1 MSRIG
6 LFLLL
11 LALSAAALSAQ
22 TTGTRTVQ
30 ASGTATQSANP
41 DQAQLEV
48 GVVTLG
54 ATAQESAQQN
64 ATQTTAVLNAV
75 KAVLGAN
82 GTVQTVS
89 YSVYPRYSSDQRQP
103 SVIIGYTTSNMVR
116 VTTTDLS
123 IVGKLID
130 AANQA
135 GANSVGGLSFGL
147 LDPEPLVQQAL
158 TQATKQALAHAGAIA
173 AGLGGKVGAVLSAQE
188 GVSYTPLPVASAG
201 IAAAPTTPVQTGTVT
216 VYASV
221 TINVQLQ

>member
-11 LALSAAALSAQ
+11 LALSAAALLAQ

-41 DQAQLEV
+41 DQAQLDV

-64 ATQTTAVLNAV
+64 ATQTTAVLNGV

-89 YSVYPRYSSDQRQP
+89 YSVYARYNNAQP
-103 SVIIGYTTSNMVR
+103 SVIVGYTTSNMVR

-123 IVGKLID
+123 IVGRLID

-188 GVSYTPLPVASAG
+188 GVSYTPMPVASAG

-221 TINVQLQ
+221 TINVLLQ

>member
-1 MSRIG
+1 MP
-6 LFLLL
+6 
-11 LALSAAALSAQ
+11 AQ

-89 YSVYPRYSSDQRQP
+89 YSVYARYNNAQP
-103 SVIIGYTTSNMVR
+103 SVIVGYTTSNMVR

-123 IVGKLID
+123 IVGRLID

-188 GVSYTPLPVASAG
+188 GVSYTPMPVASAG

-221 TINVQLQ
+221 TINVLLQ

>member
-1 MSRIG
+1 MG

-11 LALSAAALSAQ
+11 LALSAAALPAQ
-22 TTGTRTVQ
+22 TTPGRTVQ
-30 ASGTATQSANP
+30 ANGTATRSANP

-64 ATQTTAVLNAV
+64 ATQTTAVLNGV

-89 YSVYPRYSSDQRQP
+89 YSVYARYNNAQP
-103 SVIIGYTTSNMVR
+103 SVIVGYTTSNMVR

-123 IVGKLID
+123 IVGRLID

-135 GANSVGGLSFGL
+135 GANSVGSLSFGL